1 MAKLVQKSGYIKSEK
16 AGGYMKYIATREGVE
31 KLTGNGPVTKGQRE
45 LIQKLL
51 HDFPDAVELFEYEDY
66 RKAPT
71 LGTASAF
78 ITMALDANL
87 HEINSESGYM
97 SYIATRPRVER
108 CGTHGLFSSAAAVD
122 LDAAMSELE
131 AHDGNVWTII
141 YSLRREDAARLGY
154 DNADAWRGLL
164 MLGAF
169 AQAESESISANVR
182 WGKRQAM
189 REGKTIIQYIRLYA
203 YEKGEDGKPK
213 IIQEQADVVRSIYD
227 QYLSGAS
234 LRMIKDRLEAE
245 QIPNVTGGSQ
255 WTITAIRSILTNE
268 KYCGDVLL
276 QKTYISDCIS
286 RKVIRNTGQLPMYL
300 VQNHHEGIVERKTFD
315 AVQAE
320 MARRS
325 AGKSPSKKNA
335 PTGMTS
341 YASKYAL
348 SERLVC
354 GECGTLYRRC
364 TWSKQGRKRIVWRC
378 VSRLDYGTKYCHN
391 SPTLDEEPLQ
401 KAILAAINSVMS
413 QKSTLIRQITSA
425 MEMEL
430 APVPGESMSLA
441 DIERLLGELNDQT
454 RELVAESARA
464 EDASAC
470 TAQLRA
476 VMNEAAVLKEKR
488 ALIEEQRQSNAQA
501 VRRIEDAAAAMA
513 QASTHISEWD
523 EALIRQLV
531 DTVKVNSAEK
541 ITVFLRGGIQ
551 VEQDMI

>member
-1 MAKLVQKSGYIKSEK
+1 
-16 AGGYMKYIATREGVE
+16 
-31 KLTGNGPVTKGQRE
+31 
-45 LIQKLL
+45 
-51 HDFPDAVELFEYEDY
+51 
-66 RKAPT
+66 
-71 LGTASAF
+71 
-78 ITMALDANL
+78 
-87 HEINSESGYM
+87 
-97 SYIATRPRVER
+97 
-108 CGTHGLFSSAAAVD
+108 
-122 LDAAMSELE
+122 
-131 AHDGNVWTII
+131 
-141 YSLRREDAARLGY
+141 
-154 DNADAWRGLL
+154 
-164 MLGAF
+164 
-169 AQAESESISANVR
+169 
-182 WGKRQAM
+182 
-189 REGKTIIQYIRLYA
+189 
-203 YEKGEDGKPK
+203 
-213 IIQEQADVVRSIYD
+213 
-227 QYLSGAS
+227 
-234 LRMIKDRLEAE
+234 
-245 QIPNVTGGSQ
+245 
-255 WTITAIRSILTNE
+255 
-268 KYCGDVLL
+268 
-276 QKTYISDCIS
+276 
-286 RKVIRNTGQLPMYL
+286 MYL

-441 DIERLLGELNDQT
+441 DIERRLGELNDQT

-464 EDASAC
+464 EDATAC

>member
-1 MAKLVQKSGYIKSEK
+1 MRESPPKVITIPAKPEAAAQQTIKRQLRVAAYCRVSTDDEEQLTSYEAQQNYYTDKIMTNREWTMAGIFADEGITGTSARKRPEFLKMIRLCKQKKIDIVLTKSISRFARNTVDCLNYIR
-16 AGGYMKYIATREGVE
+16 A
-31 KLTGNGPVTKGQRE
+31 LRE
-45 LIQKLL
+45 LGI
-51 HDFPDAVELFEYEDY
+51 AVIFEKE
-66 RKAPT
+66 
-71 LGTASAF
+71 
-78 ITMALDANL
+78 N
-87 HEINSESGYM
+87 IN
-97 SYIATRPRVER
+97 T
-108 CGTHGLFSSAAAVD
+108 
-122 LDAAMSELE
+122 LE
-131 AHDGNVWTII
+131 ADSEILIT
-141 YSLRREDAARLGY
+141 
-154 DNADAWRGLL
+154 

-189 REGKTIIQYIRLYA
+189 REGKTIIQYNRLYA

-213 IIQEQADVVRSIYD
+213 IIQAQADVVRSIYD

-354 GECGTLYRRC
+354 GECGTLHRRC

-441 DIERLLGELNDQT
+441 DIERRLGELNDQT

-464 EDASAC
+464 EDATAC

-541 ITVFLRGGIQ
+541 ITVFLRGGVQ
-551 VEQDMI
+551 VEQGMI

>member
-1 MAKLVQKSGYIKSEK
+1 
-16 AGGYMKYIATREGVE
+16 
-31 KLTGNGPVTKGQRE
+31 
-45 LIQKLL
+45 
-51 HDFPDAVELFEYEDY
+51 
-66 RKAPT
+66 
-71 LGTASAF
+71 
-78 ITMALDANL
+78 
-87 HEINSESGYM
+87 
-97 SYIATRPRVER
+97 
-108 CGTHGLFSSAAAVD
+108 
-122 LDAAMSELE
+122 
-131 AHDGNVWTII
+131 
-141 YSLRREDAARLGY
+141 
-154 DNADAWRGLL
+154 
-164 MLGAF
+164 
-169 AQAESESISANVR
+169 
-182 WGKRQAM
+182 
-189 REGKTIIQYIRLYA
+189 
-203 YEKGEDGKPK
+203 
-213 IIQEQADVVRSIYD
+213 
-227 QYLSGAS
+227 
-234 LRMIKDRLEAE
+234 MIKDRLEAE
-245 QIPNVTGGSQ
+245 QIPNVNGGSQ

-354 GECGTLYRRC
+354 GQCGTLYRRC

-401 KAILAAINSVMS
+401 RSILAAINSVMS

-441 DIERLLGELNDQT
+441 DIERRLGELNDQT
-454 RELVAESARA
+454 RELVAKSARA
-464 EDASAC
+464 EDATAC

-476 VMNEAAVLKEKR
+476 IMNEAAVLKEKR
-488 ALIEEQRQSNAQA
+488 AFIEEQRQSNAQA
-501 VRRIEDAAAAMA
+501 LRRIEDAAATMA
-513 QASTHISEWD
+513 QASAHISEWD

-531 DTVKVNSAEK
+531 DTVKVNSAKK
-541 ITVFLRGGIQ
+541 ITVFLRGGVQ

>member
-1 MAKLVQKSGYIKSEK
+1 MAAYCRVSTDDEEQLTSYEAQQNYYTDKIMTNREWTMAGIFADEGITGTSARKRPEFLKMIRLCKQKKIDIVLTKSISRFARNTVDCLNYIR
-16 AGGYMKYIATREGVE
+16 A
-31 KLTGNGPVTKGQRE
+31 LRE
-45 LIQKLL
+45 LGI
-51 HDFPDAVELFEYEDY
+51 AVIFEKE
-66 RKAPT
+66 
-71 LGTASAF
+71 
-78 ITMALDANL
+78 N
-87 HEINSESGYM
+87 IN
-97 SYIATRPRVER
+97 T
-108 CGTHGLFSSAAAVD
+108 
-122 LDAAMSELE
+122 LE
-131 AHDGNVWTII
+131 ADSEILIT
-141 YSLRREDAARLGY
+141 
-154 DNADAWRGLL
+154 

-189 REGKTIIQYIRLYA
+189 REGKAIIQYNRLYA

-234 LRMIKDRLEAE
+234 LRMIKDRLEMG

-364 TWSKQGRKRIVWRC
+364 TWSKQGRKRVVWRC

-413 QKSTLIRQITSA
+413 EKSTLIRKITSA

-441 DIERLLGELNDQT
+441 DIERRLGELNDQT

-464 EDASAC
+464 EDDTAC

-476 VMNEAAVLKEKR
+476 IMNEAAVLKEKR

-541 ITVFLRGGIQ
+541 ITVFLRGGVQ
-551 VEQDMI
+551 VEQGMI

>member
-1 MAKLVQKSGYIKSEK
+1 MPAVTAARVTVIPAKKDRLPINVLSNEARKLRVAAYARVSTNNEEQLTSYEAQVDYYTRYIQSKDEWQFVEVYTDEGISATNTKKRDGFNRMVADALAGKIDLIITKSISRFARNTVDTLTTVRKLKEKGIEVFFEKENIRTLDGKGELLITIMSSLAQEESRSISE
-16 AGGYMKYIATREGVE
+16 
-31 KLTGNGPVTKGQRE
+31 NVTWGQRKRFADGKVS
-45 LIQKLL
+45 L
-51 HDFPDAVELFEYEDY
+51 PY
-66 RKAPT
+66 RRF
-71 LGTASAF
+71 LG
-78 ITMALDANL
+78 
-87 HEINSESGYM
+87 
-97 SYIATRPRVER
+97 
-108 CGTHGLFSSAAAVD
+108 
-122 LDAAMSELE
+122 
-131 AHDGNVWTII
+131 
-141 YSLRREDAARLGY
+141 
-154 DNADAWRGLL
+154 
-164 MLGAF
+164 
-169 AQAESESISANVR
+169 
-182 WGKRQAM
+182 
-189 REGKTIIQYIRLYA
+189 

-213 IIQEQADVVRSIYD
+213 IIQEQAEGVRSIYD

-413 QKSTLIRQITSA
+413 QKGTLIRQITSA

-441 DIERLLGELNDQT
+441 DIERRLGELNDQT

-464 EDASAC
+464 EDATAC

-541 ITVFLRGGIQ
+541 ITVFLRGGVQ

>member
-1 MAKLVQKSGYIKSEK
+1 MAAYCRVSTDDEEQLTSYESQQNYYTDKIMTNREWTMAGIFADEGITGTSARKRPEFLKMIRLCKQKKIDIVLTKSISRFARNTVDCLNYIR
-16 AGGYMKYIATREGVE
+16 A
-31 KLTGNGPVTKGQRE
+31 LRE
-45 LIQKLL
+45 LGI
-51 HDFPDAVELFEYEDY
+51 AVIFEKENIN
-66 RKAPT
+66 T
-71 LGTASAF
+71 LEADSEIL
-78 ITMALDANL
+78 ITM
-87 HEINSESGYM
+87 
-97 SYIATRPRVER
+97 P
-108 CGTHGLFSSAAAVD
+108 
-122 LDAAMSELE
+122 
-131 AHDGNVWTII
+131 
-141 YSLRREDAARLGY
+141 
-154 DNADAWRGLL
+154 
-164 MLGAF
+164 GAF

-189 REGKTIIQYIRLYA
+189 REGKTIIQYNRLYA

-213 IIQEQADVVRSIYD
+213 IIQEQSDVVRSIYD

-441 DIERLLGELNDQT
+441 DIERQLGELNDQT

-464 EDASAC
+464 EDATAC

-476 VMNEAAVLKEKR
+476 IMNEAAILKEKR
-488 ALIEEQRQSNAQA
+488 FLIEEQRQSNAQA

>member
-1 MAKLVQKSGYIKSEK
+1 MRESPPKVNTIPAKPEVARRQAVQRQLRVAAYCRVSTDDEEQLTSYEAQQNYYTDKIMTNREWTMAGIFADEGITGTSARKRPEFLKMIRLCKQKKIDIVLTKSISRFARNTVDCLNYIR
-16 AGGYMKYIATREGVE
+16 A
-31 KLTGNGPVTKGQRE
+31 LRE
-45 LIQKLL
+45 LGI
-51 HDFPDAVELFEYEDY
+51 AVIFEKE
-66 RKAPT
+66 
-71 LGTASAF
+71 
-78 ITMALDANL
+78 N
-87 HEINSESGYM
+87 IN
-97 SYIATRPRVER
+97 T
-108 CGTHGLFSSAAAVD
+108 
-122 LDAAMSELE
+122 LE
-131 AHDGNVWTII
+131 ADSEILIT
-141 YSLRREDAARLGY
+141 
-154 DNADAWRGLL
+154 

-189 REGKTIIQYIRLYA
+189 REGKTIIQYNRLYA

-348 SERLVC
+348 SERIVC

-441 DIERLLGELNDQT
+441 DIERRLGELNDQT

-464 EDASAC
+464 EDATAC

-488 ALIEEQRQSNAQA
+488 TLIEEQRQSNAQA

-541 ITVFLRGGIQ
+541 ITVFLRGGVQ

>member
-1 MAKLVQKSGYIKSEK
+1 MKESPPKVITIPAKPEVARRQAIQRQLRVAAYCRVSTDDEEQLTSYEAQQNYYTDKIMTNREWTMAGIFADEGITGTSARKRPEFLKMIRLCKQKKIDIVLTKSISRFARNTVDCLNYIR
-16 AGGYMKYIATREGVE
+16 A
-31 KLTGNGPVTKGQRE
+31 LRE
-45 LIQKLL
+45 LGI
-51 HDFPDAVELFEYEDY
+51 AVIFEKE
-66 RKAPT
+66 
-71 LGTASAF
+71 
-78 ITMALDANL
+78 N
-87 HEINSESGYM
+87 IN
-97 SYIATRPRVER
+97 T
-108 CGTHGLFSSAAAVD
+108 
-122 LDAAMSELE
+122 LE
-131 AHDGNVWTII
+131 ADSEILIT
-141 YSLRREDAARLGY
+141 
-154 DNADAWRGLL
+154 

-189 REGKTIIQYIRLYA
+189 REGKTIIQYNRLYA

-413 QKSTLIRQITSA
+413 QKSTLIRQIISA

-441 DIERLLGELNDQT
+441 DIERQLGELNDQT

-464 EDASAC
+464 EDATAC

-541 ITVFLRGGIQ
+541 ITVFLRGGVQ